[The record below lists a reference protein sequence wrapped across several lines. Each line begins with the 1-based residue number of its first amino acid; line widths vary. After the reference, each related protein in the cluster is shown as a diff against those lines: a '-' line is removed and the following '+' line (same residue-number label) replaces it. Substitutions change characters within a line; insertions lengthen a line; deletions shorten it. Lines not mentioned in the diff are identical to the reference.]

1 MAQERWDDDD
11 ILFEDLA
18 EALRATAPSARTIA
32 EHAEDAL
39 SWQTIDADLLRAI
52 LTFDSS
58 LEPAAETRSDS
69 PETRVLVFTSA
80 PLSLELEVLHD
91 EVVGQIL
98 PAGAGEIHIETS
110 DGAEFNVSVGES
122 GFFELPPMPGGAI
135 RLRCDTATGRV
146 VTDWVQL

>member
-1 MAQERWDDDD
+1 MAHERWDDDD
-11 ILFEDLA
+11 LLFEDLA
-18 EALRATAPSARTIA
+18 EALRATAPVARTIA

-39 SWQTIDADLLRAI
+39 SWQTIDEDLLQAI

-98 PAGAGEIHIETS
+98 PASAGEIHIETS

-122 GFFELPPMPGGAI
+122 GFFELPPLPGGAI